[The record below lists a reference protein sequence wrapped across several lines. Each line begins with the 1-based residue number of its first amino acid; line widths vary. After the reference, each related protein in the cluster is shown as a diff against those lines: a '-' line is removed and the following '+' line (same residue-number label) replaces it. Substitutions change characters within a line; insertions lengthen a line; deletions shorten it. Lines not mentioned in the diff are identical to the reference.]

1 MYLRSLFEVHDD
13 EAVSLAKASLDVGHP
28 YPAIQCV
35 TQFPSSLDLSLPVTM
50 NLHTIDQALHHH
62 RQNLA
67 SKAFNL
73 LIKSS

>member
-13 EAVSLAKASLDVGHP
+13 EAVSLAKAGLDVGHP
-28 YPAIQCV
+28 NPAIQCV
-35 TQFPSSLDLSLPVTM
+35 TQFPSSLDLTFPVPM
-50 NLHTIDQALHHH
+50 DLHSVDQALHHR

-67 SKAFNL
+67 REAFDL